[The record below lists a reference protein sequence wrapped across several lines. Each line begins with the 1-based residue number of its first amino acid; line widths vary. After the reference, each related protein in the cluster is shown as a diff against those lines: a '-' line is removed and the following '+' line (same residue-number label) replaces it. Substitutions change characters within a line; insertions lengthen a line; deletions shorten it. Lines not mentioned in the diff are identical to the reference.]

1 MKTRITLLCLW
12 GVLAA
17 SAQDTIPTDLP
28 EHLRS
33 ERSRLSLEKSQAATA
48 YSDAL
53 KRCYQQIDVNSCKL
67 KAQDIKIQ
75 ADNKVRRQEI
85 QLNKL
90 ERDQRTVDA
99 QQRLSD
105 KQSPESQAKEA
116 ERRDNAQQEQA
127 NTLKRN
133 QDKNTEYVDKQSK
146 AADNLRQREQHV
158 QEVLE
163 RQQSHADKAAASDKA
178 KADYQRKLQQ
188 AQDRRDQVMKD
199 RAKRNPGVAP
209 LPAPPVT
216 LP

>member
-12 GVLAA
+12 GVVSA
-17 SAQDTIPTDLP
+17 SAQDTMPADLP

-33 ERSRLSLEKSQAATA
+33 ERSRLSLEKSEAGKA

-67 KAQDIKIQ
+67 KAQDIKNQ
-75 ADNKVRRQEI
+75 ADNNIRRQEI

-90 ERDQRTVDA
+90 ERDQRTLEA

-105 KQSPESQAKEA
+105 KQSPESQAKDA
-116 ERRDNAQQEQA
+116 ERRDNALQEQA

-133 QDKNTEYVDKQSK
+133 QDKNTEYLDKQSK

-178 KADYQRKLQQ
+178 KADHQRKLQQ
-188 AQDRRDQVMKD
+188 AQDRRDQVLKD

-209 LPAPPVT
+209 LPAPPAT